1 MLEVHMKLETLLA
14 RKPFIQLSI
23 LAGESGLNHDIN
35 KVTMMDAPDILPYL
49 KANDLLVTTGYHLK
63 DSPAELIFL
72 IQEMEKR
79 DCAAL
84 FIKTQRF
91 FHSLPQEVLDVAN
104 EIHFPIIE
112 LPEDWSLGD
121 TVNQLLTVILDKRT
135 SELRHAIDTH
145 RQFTLHI
152 MNGKGLDTLLTHL
165 SKIIRYSVM
174 LTNSYLTPIAGQVE
188 LLKGMPYL
196 TELAQYGY
204 LLLPKSTEVC
214 FCDRQTRMEYTVYP
228 VHKHTNQP
236 DLLFVKGAITASDH
250 VNRLTIEQAINVL
263 SFERLR
269 EEAIKQTTRRIRHE
283 FFANFL
289 DQTFSS
295 NKEMENRASE
305 FGLPV
310 QQEYICIV
318 GEMDPLH
325 EMWTHQSHHK
335 ELDQLYDFLDNEL
348 QSLAVPCYLF
358 TKGDQLIL
366 LLSVNDLIEDVQEFC
381 SSFLELLQLRLSR
394 FYEMTLSFGV
404 SHVCSSFFA
413 VHQGYEE
420 AEKALH
426 HTSDWRPPSSIHFFQ
441 TTDISGLLRL
451 IPDKEL
457 TTYYHQTFNQLRL
470 DQLDEDKTLLKTLFV
485 YMECQCQIS
494 ETAKQLFVHRNTV
507 VYRLEKCE
515 ELLQTSLKDPEF
527 TLQIRTA
534 MRIKQLIE
542 SN

>member
-1 MLEVHMKLETLLA
+1 MKLQTLLT
-14 RKPFIQLSI
+14 RDPFTQLTV

-35 KVTMMDAPDILPYL
+35 HVTMMDAPDILPYL
-49 KANDLLVTTGYHLK
+49 KSNDLLITTGYHLK
-63 DSPAELIFL
+63 DNPAQLIDL
-72 IQEMEKR
+72 IQEMAKL

-84 FIKTQRF
+84 FIKTKRF
-91 FHSLPQEVLDVAN
+91 LHTLPEAVLDTAN
-104 EIHFPIIE
+104 EINFPIIE

-121 TVNQLLTVILDKRT
+121 TVNQLLTIILDKRT

-152 MNGKGLDTLLTHL
+152 MNGKGLDTLLSHL
-165 SKIIRYSVM
+165 TNLIRHPVM
-174 LTNSYLTPIAGQVE
+174 LTNSYLTPIAGQVD

-196 TELAQYGY
+196 MELAQYGY
-204 LLLPKSTEVC
+204 LLLPKSTEVS
-214 FCDRQTRMEYTVYP
+214 FCDVHTQIEYTVYP

-236 DLLFVKGAITASDH
+236 DLLFVKGAIGVSDH
-250 VNRLTIEQAINVL
+250 VNRLTTEQAVNVL

-269 EEAIKQTTRRIRHE
+269 EEAIKQTTRRIRNE

-289 DQTFSS
+289 DQTYSS
-295 NKEMENRASE
+295 NEEMTNKASE

-310 QQEYICIV
+310 QQEYICAV
-318 GEMDPLH
+318 GEIDPLN
-325 EMWTHQSHHK
+325 EMWIYQSHHK
-335 ELDQLYDFLDNEL
+335 ELDQVYDFLENEI

-381 SSFLELLQLRLSR
+381 TSFLELLQLRLSR
-394 FYEMTLSFGV
+394 FYELTLSFGV

-413 VHQGYEE
+413 VQQGYQE
-420 AEKALH
+420 AQKALH
-426 HTSDWRPPSSIHFFQ
+426 HTSGWRQPSSIHFFQ

-451 IPDKEL
+451 VPEKEL
-457 TTYYHQTFNQLRL
+457 TAYYHQTVKQLRL
-470 DQLDEDKTLLKTLFV
+470 DQLDEDKTLLQTLFM

-515 ELLQTSLKDPEF
+515 ELLHTTLKDPEF

-534 MRIKQLIE
+534 MRIKQLLE
-542 SN
+542 S